1 MDNDKNAQLSD
12 LSVREW
18 ATFVPLIGLAVWIG
32 LYPAPFLNRINLSVL
47 RVAARIDPA
56 YAGDFAAACDTTVT
70 PELRAASPGQPVP
83 CGSPVWTRRP
93 AASRCHGTVID
104 ASRWNGTIAD
114 RWRGEPAL
122 MPPGVSVSDLSYF
135 LPEIVLTLGSLLMLV
150 ADVLAPRRRALLCG
164 VALVV
169 LSATL
174 ASVIAYRHADVEI
187 AAGLIAVDQFATFFK
202 IVFVLAAMLTVL
214 MSHRYLAIETTSPGE
229 YHFLVLC
236 ATLGMMVMAGATDLI
251 SAFIGL
257 ETMAVSFYI
266 LTGYIKPNPRS
277 NEAAVKYFLLGAF
290 SLAILLYG
298 MSMLYGL
305 SGTTHLRAM
314 AVTFGDQGRDPRLML
329 AVVLVVAGLGF
340 KIAAAPFHMWAPDVY
355 EGAPTPVTAFLSVG
369 SKAASFAMLLRIFVE
384 GLPSLV
390 ADWSLLFEVLAI
402 VTMTA
407 GNIAALTQSNI
418 KRMLAYS
425 SIAQAGYVLIGVVAG
440 TTRGVSAAMFYLAVY
455 ALMQLG
461 AFAVVILLRRGDV
474 IGDELKD
481 LSGLYRRQPFAAF
494 AMLLF
499 MLSLGGT
506 PPTAGFMGKFRL
518 FAAAIDSGYIWLAVA
533 GVLNSVLSIYYYL
546 RIVMFM
552 YLKSETA
559 GSEPELSP
567 LLGVTLV
574 VAVAGTLV
582 LGVYPTL
589 LIDAADASARVLGG
603 PSGVGLGR

>member
-1 MDNDKNAQLSD
+1 
-12 LSVREW
+12 
-18 ATFVPLIGLAVWIG
+18 
-32 LYPAPFLNRINLSVL
+32 
-47 RVAARIDPA
+47 
-56 YAGDFAAACDTTVT
+56 
-70 PELRAASPGQPVP
+70 
-83 CGSPVWTRRP
+83 
-93 AASRCHGTVID
+93 
-104 ASRWNGTIAD
+104 
-114 RWRGEPAL
+114 
-122 MPPGVSVSDLSYF
+122 
-135 LPEIVLTLGSLLMLV
+135 
-150 ADVLAPRRRALLCG
+150 
-164 VALVV
+164 
-169 LSATL
+169 
-174 ASVIAYRHADVEI
+174 
-187 AAGLIAVDQFATFFK
+187 
-202 IVFVLAAMLTVL
+202 
-214 MSHRYLAIETTSPGE
+214 
-229 YHFLVLC
+229 
-236 ATLGMMVMAGATDLI
+236 
-251 SAFIGL
+251 
-257 ETMAVSFYI
+257 MAVSFYI

-314 AVTFGDQGRDPRLML
+314 AVTFGDQRRDPRLML

-390 ADWSLLFEVLAI
+390 ADWSLLFEALAI